1 MCRPSTVTDD
11 WVVKGCHIHVD
22 GVELAVRPTHS
33 VSHLDGIIFKK
44 VFQSTSGSA
53 FAAAEKKARDV
64 CLADATVRM
73 QWRRSLEHA
82 REYMR
87 SFTGRPRS
95 LANGRQLE
103 FTFLMLHLDAY
114 EKTHGNP

>member
-1 MCRPSTVTDD
+1 M
-11 WVVKGCHIHVD
+11 HVD

-33 VSHLDGIIFKK
+33 VRYLDGIIFKK
-44 VFQSTSGSA
+44 AFHSTSESA
-53 FAAAEKKARDV
+53 FVAAEKKAREV

-82 REYMR
+82 REYVR
-87 SFTGRPRS
+87 AFTGRPAS

-103 FTFLMLHLDAY
+103 FTFLMRHLDAY
-114 EKTHGNP
+114 EKTHGNS